1 MEGFFNF
8 ANKRDD
14 QGASGVRYAS
24 PAPDLKNHNTK
35 GKQFMDNK
43 SRGVDQKS
51 PDKQLSD
58 WITGSKSDNTAAFMK
73 SDTFRNNVPDD
84 SSNYGFGYKI

>member
-1 MEGFFNF
+1 
-8 ANKRDD
+8 
-14 QGASGVRYAS
+14 
-24 PAPDLKNHNTK
+24 
-35 GKQFMDNK
+35 MDNK